1 MTSPDLLCDM
11 ASDMASDMA
20 GESAP
25 DTPPLFN
32 SREWLRYTRHIQ
44 LPQIGASGQAR
55 LKQSKVLVIGCGGL
69 GSPLLLYLAAA
80 GIGHLTVV
88 DGDSVELT
96 NLQRQIAYTEHDL
109 GQPKAL
115 TAQQHL
121 QALNSSIEVQA
132 IDQALTVDTGE
143 ALVKGHDLIIDCTD
157 NFATRYLINDLCVQ
171 WQKPW
176 IFASVYQ
183 FSGQCA
189 LFVSGGACF
198 RCLFPEPPRD
208 VPDCNAGGVLGVL
221 PGMVGT
227 LQANEAIKY
236 LVGLPTPLS
245 DNLLLVEALDLE
257 FRRIQ
262 LQSNP
267 DCMACGKP
275 KQPEQLSYAYE
286 ASCGAEISTD
296 TDEPLLVS
304 PEQFNQ
310 DRDDGAT
317 LILDVR
323 SDEERRAFHIGGD
336 HLAPGKLSK
345 LAELDEAT
353 TYFPGEVKIIC
364 YCQSGQRSLEAAQ
377 QLCNAGLKAYS
388 LAGGLAAWLHHQQTL

>member
-1 MTSPDLLCDM
+1 MTSPDLPYDM
-11 ASDMASDMA
+11 ASYMPP
-20 GESAP
+20 ESAL
-25 DTPPLFN
+25 DTRPLFS

-44 LPQIGASGQAR
+44 LPQVGASGQAR

-80 GIGHLTVV
+80 GIGRLTMV

-96 NLQRQIAYTEHDL
+96 NLQRQIAYTEQDL
-109 GQPKAL
+109 DQPKAS
-115 TAQQHL
+115 TMQGHL
-121 QALNSSIEVQA
+121 NDLNSSIEVQA
-132 IDQALTVDTGE
+132 IDQAFTIDTGE

-189 LFVSGGACF
+189 LFVPGGACF
-198 RCLFPEPPRD
+198 RCLFAESPRD
-208 VPDCNAGGVLGVL
+208 VPDCNAAGVLGVL

-236 LVGLPTPLS
+236 LLGLPTPLS
-245 DNLLLVEALDLE
+245 NHLLLVEALDLE

-275 KQPEQLSYAYE
+275 KQPGQPEQLSHAYE
-286 ASCGAEISTD
+286 ASCSAEVSTGI
-296 TDEPLLVS
+296 DESLLVL

-310 DRDDGAT
+310 ARNDEST
-317 LILDVR
+317 LVLDVR

-336 HLAPGKLSK
+336 HLAPGKLSQ
-345 LAELDEAT
+345 LIELDEST
-353 TYFPGEVKIIC
+353 TYFPSEVKIIC
-364 YCQSGQRSLEAAQ
+364 YCQSGQRSLEAAR
-377 QLCNAGLKAYS
+377 QLRNAGLKAYS
-388 LAGGLAAWLHHQQTL
+388 LAGGLAGWLHHQQPL